1 MCQNLNMN
9 KVLITGSNGYIGSNI
24 AKAFHN
30 ISWEVYG
37 VDRMTDNA
45 NARAYHSELLKAD
58 YGDYNLMSKYIETI
72 QPTVVVHC
80 AGTSLVGPS
89 VKDPDE
95 YYTNNVRGTINFLRA
110 LVNKCQTLPQFMFS
124 SSASVYGN
132 PGTESISEQSRFNP
146 MSPYG
151 STKAMIERILQD
163 YYVAYGLN
171 SISFRYFNAAG
182 AGTDLGQAPGATHIV
197 ARILESK
204 LYNRKFTLYGN
215 DYNTEDGT
223 CIRDYIHV
231 TDIADA
237 YVKAVT
243 GYSQPG
249 ARAFNLGTNMGISN
263 MQIIRYVNEHIGEFE
278 MDVGPR
284 RAGDPDI
291 LIADSNLA
299 MTTLGW
305 QPRHSTLEKIVDDAW
320 AWYKLQ
326 AQELV
331 KNGI

>member
-1 MCQNLNMN
+1 MN

-30 ISWEVYG
+30 IGWEVYG

-58 YGDYNLMSKYIETI
+58 YGDYNLMSKYIETV

-89 VKDPDE
+89 VTNPDE
-95 YYTNNVRGTINFLRA
+95 YYTNNVYGTIDFLRA
-110 LVNKCQTLPQFMFS
+110 LVNKCKTLPQFMFS
-124 SSASVYGN
+124 SSASIYGN
-132 PGTESISEQSRFNP
+132 PGHNSILEQSPVNP

-163 YYVAYGLN
+163 YYSAYGLN

-182 AGTDLGQAPGATHIV
+182 AGTDLGQAAGATHIV

-204 LYNRKFTLYGN
+204 LHNRKFTLYGN
-215 DYNTEDGT
+215 DYNTDDGT

-243 GYSQPG
+243 SYAQPG
-249 ARAFNLGTNMGISN
+249 ALAFNLGTNTGISN
-263 MQIIRYVNEHIGEFE
+263 MQIIRYAIEHIGEIE
-278 MDVGPR
+278 IDIGPR

-299 MTTLGW
+299 MTALGW
-305 QPRHSTLEKIVDDAW
+305 QPRNSTLEKIVNDAW

-326 AQELV
+326 GQELV